1 MKTHEEL
8 VEMQHKHCIE
18 NMKMN
23 IDNRMCDL
31 LKDKRMYEQTLD
43 NMKIAI
49 KSLGHPDLEKYGA
62 NDIVSTIFGNI
73 QQLREIQLR
82 IDALEQT
89 RLFLDDEDTSILKG

>member
-1 MKTHEEL
+1 
-8 VEMQHKHCIE
+8 
-18 NMKMN
+18 MN

-73 QQLREIQLR
+73 
-82 IDALEQT
+82 
-89 RLFLDDEDTSILKG
+89 